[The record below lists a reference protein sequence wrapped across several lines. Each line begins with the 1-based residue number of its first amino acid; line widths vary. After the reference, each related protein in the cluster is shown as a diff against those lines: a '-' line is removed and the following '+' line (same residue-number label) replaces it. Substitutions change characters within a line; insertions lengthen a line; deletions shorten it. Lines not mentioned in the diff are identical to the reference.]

1 MKKKQNIKNNNIKLD
16 IVNLFDEII
25 SKGKYSNIQLNYYFT
40 EKKYTPKEKLFIK
53 NNCAVDILKSCLIF
67 LF

>member
-53 NNCAVDILKSCLIF
+53 K
-67 LF
+67 